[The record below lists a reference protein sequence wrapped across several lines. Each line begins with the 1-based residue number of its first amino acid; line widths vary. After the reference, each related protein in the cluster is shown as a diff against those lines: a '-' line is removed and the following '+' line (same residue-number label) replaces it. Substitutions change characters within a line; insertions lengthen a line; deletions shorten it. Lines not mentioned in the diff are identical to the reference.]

1 MKARK
6 KLVVAAVS
14 LVAAASLTVGATF
27 AWFSYQSHV
36 DLGEVQFGVGSGD
49 ENLMVAVAEVGQSP
63 VGGFGYSPAAE
74 DIKKVINKGDAVT
87 YQPLTV
93 KDASGEVSGS
103 DEISLV
109 TQSGSAATDKNYA
122 TFDLI
127 FRYTPAADSTT
138 DTYLVLNEGS
148 LVNADP
154 ADATYTPD
162 SPIQAWW
169 TSGEAE
175 SNKMKYGAELN
186 PGDTIKARARDAA
199 RVAFVFG
206 EASSKTN
213 KIWAPS
219 EAISGSIKTSDTPK
233 GFYLENLAKDYA
245 AFLGA
250 SQADYNTPSYASRV
264 FAAKNSEKDDTN
276 SVIAKFPAP
285 SDKSYSELRITVKVW
300 LEGKDGDCIPSVDGD
315 KFSFLLK
322 FRTGTLSSD

>member
-49 ENLMVAVAEVGQSP
+49 ENLLVAVAEVGQSA
-63 VGGFGYSPAAE
+63 GKFAYSVSTE
-74 DIKKVINKGDAVT
+74 DIKSIINKGNSGADIT
-87 YQPLTV
+87 YQPLTI

-109 TQSGSAATDKNYA
+109 TQSGSPATGKEYA
-122 TFDLI
+122 TFDLV
-127 FRYTPAADSTT
+127 FRYTPAAGSTT

-148 LVNADP
+148 IVNADP
-154 ADATYTPD
+154 ADATYTPS
-162 SPIQAWW
+162 SPISAWW
-169 TSGEAE
+169 DSGQAEA
-175 SNKMKYGAELN
+175 NKNKYGPELN

-199 RVAFVFG
+199 RVAFVYG
-206 EASSKTN
+206 DTSKTN

-219 EAISGSIKTSDTPK
+219 EDFESSIKTSDTRK
-233 GFYLENLAKDYA
+233 GYYLENLAKDYA
-245 AFLGA
+245 TYLGS
-250 SQADYNTPSYASRV
+250 SQADYATPSYASRV
-264 FAAKNSEKDDTN
+264 FAADNSENDDTN
-276 SVIAKFPAP
+276 SVIAKFTAP
-285 SDKSYSELRITVKVW
+285 SGTTYSELRITVKVW
-300 LEGKDGDCIPSVDGD
+300 LEGKDGDCLPSVVGD

-322 FRTGTLSSD
+322 FRTGTISD